1 MSSSPFDDAD
11 EADVAEQQRSAT
23 NRDDDASPTPPTA
36 SPDQADEAD
45 ALEQGTEVGE
55 DDDDYDR

>member
-23 NRDDDASPTPPTA
+23 NLDEDAPATPPTV

-45 ALEQGTEVGE
+45 ALEQGAEVGE